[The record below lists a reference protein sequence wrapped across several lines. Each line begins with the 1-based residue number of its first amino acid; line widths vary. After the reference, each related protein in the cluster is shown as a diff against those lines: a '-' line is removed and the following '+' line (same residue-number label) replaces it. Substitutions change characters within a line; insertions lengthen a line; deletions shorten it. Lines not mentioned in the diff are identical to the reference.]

1 MACWHWNRQP
11 THPPAAALRRRM
23 EPNATNASTAATAPP
38 PTAIA
43 IAASS
48 AAVSRKWPADRPN
61 TSNTTRTS
69 AAILIAGRA

>member
-1 MACWHWNRQP
+1 MA
-11 THPPAAALRRRM
+11 
-23 EPNATNASTAATAPP
+23 PNATNASTAATAAT

-43 IAASS
+43 TAAST
-48 AAVSRKWPADRPN
+48 AAVSMKWPADRPN